1 VAEPARTI
9 HKVPPPRSREIDL
22 DAPGQKSVTR
32 EYGEAMLIALVLA
45 IFIRTFFVQAYKIP
59 SGSMEPTLLI
69 GDHILVNKIIY
80 GLRIPDSIFG
90 LQIPGLPYGQYV
102 FHLEPVHRGDVVVFV
117 FPPDRTKDFIK
128 RVIGIAGDT
137 ISVKNGV
144 VWLNGTEMPDPH
156 RHWEVSAQERSPVS
170 PRDNFGPV
178 TVPPGKLFMMGD
190 NRDRSY
196 DSRFWGF
203 VDLND
208 VEGRATVIYLPWNE
222 EKADSASTLSVIF
235 LWFEYIRWDRV
246 GMLVH

>member
-9 HKVPPPRSREIDL
+9 PKAPPPRSRETDL
-22 DAPGQKSVTR
+22 DAPGQKSITR

-80 GLRIPDSIFG
+80 GLRMPDSIFG

-102 FHLEPVHRGDVVVFV
+102 FQLEPVHRGDVVVFV

-144 VWLNGTEMPDPH
+144 VWLNGAEMPDPH

>member
-9 HKVPPPRSREIDL
+9 SKVQPLNARDPDR
-22 DAPGQKSVTR
+22 APGQKSVAR
-32 EYGEAMLIALVLA
+32 EYGEAMIIALVLA

-69 GDHILVNKIIY
+69 GDHILVNKIIF
-80 GLRIPDSIFG
+80 GLRMPDSIFG
-90 LQIPGLPYGQYV
+90 LEIPGLPLGKYL

-117 FPPDRTKDFIK
+117 FPVPPRDKDFIK
-128 RVIGIAGDT
+128 RVIGVAGDT
-137 ISVKNGV
+137 IAVKNGV
-144 VWLNGTEMPDPH
+144 VWLNGSPMPDPH
-156 RHWEVSAQERSPVS
+156 GHFEVAQQDRSAVS

-208 VEGRATVIYLPWNE
+208 VEGRATIIYLPWNE

-235 LWFEYIRWDRV
+235 LWFEYVRWDRL
-246 GMLVH
+246 GMIVH